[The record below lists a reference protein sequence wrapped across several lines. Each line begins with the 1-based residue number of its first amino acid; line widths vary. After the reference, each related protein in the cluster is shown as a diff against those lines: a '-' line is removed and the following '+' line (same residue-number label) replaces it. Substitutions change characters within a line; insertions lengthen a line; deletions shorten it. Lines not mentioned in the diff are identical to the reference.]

1 MNKLIVLFVFISF
14 FRIGYAQRIDN
25 KIKLS
30 LNSAIETALNNNAEI
45 LSAKKEIDA
54 ADGKIFQ
61 AGRLQNAEF
70 SLQMNEVSNRFAPGD
85 VGQYDFSF
93 SQPLEFFGKRTT
105 RIQSAEFQ
113 KKITGQNFERVKSL
127 IASRVKKTYYRGL
140 LSKQIAQSIEAN
152 ITLLDDFLAQV
163 TNRYQAGTSN
173 YLDVIRA
180 KVELA
185 RLKNELFDAKK
196 EHWKVTGELKVLLGK
211 ESGYELELT
220 DSLTYR
226 FLEMKKDSVISFYSS
241 RSNYLRINEIQADQ
255 SKSYLSLA
263 EKKYLPDFNFGFA
276 YQYHQFLPAKGF
288 YQYFGLNIG
297 ISLPMFYSSG
307 VLGDIQ
313 EAEANLSI
321 SGIRLKYS
329 KLKVAQNITTA
340 FNNLSFAEEQL
351 RLFETSL
358 IKDVEDQLRAGITA
372 YQNLQIDVLNLFDI
386 YRTYRATKIEHSK
399 TVFNC
404 LAALAELEVAA
415 EEAPLNLP

>member
-1 MNKLIVLFVFISF
+1 M
-14 FRIGYAQRIDN
+14 
-25 KIKLS
+25 
-30 LNSAIETALNNNAEI
+30 
-45 LSAKKEIDA
+45 
-54 ADGKIFQ
+54 
-61 AGRLQNAEF
+61 
-70 SLQMNEVSNRFAPGD
+70 
-85 VGQYDFSF
+85 
-93 SQPLEFFGKRTT
+93 
-105 RIQSAEFQ
+105 
-113 KKITGQNFERVKSL
+113 
-127 IASRVKKTYYRGL
+127 
-140 LSKQIAQSIEAN
+140 
-152 ITLLDDFLAQV
+152 
-163 TNRYQAGTSN
+163 
-173 YLDVIRA
+173 
-180 KVELA
+180 
-185 RLKNELFDAKK
+185 KNELFDAKK
-196 EHWKVTGELKVLLGK
+196 ENWKIIGELKVLLGK
-211 ESGYELELT
+211 ENGYEFELT

-226 FLEMKKDSVISFYSS
+226 LLEMKKDSVISFYLS

-263 EKKYLPDFNFGFA
+263 GKKYLPDFNLGLA
-276 YQYHQFLPAKGF
+276 YQYHQFLPEKGF

-321 SGIRLKYS
+321 SGIRLKFS
-329 KLKVAQNITTA
+329 KLKVTQNIITA

-386 YRTYRATKIEHSK
+386 YRTYRATKVEYSK

-415 EEAPLNLP
+415 EAFE